1 MARLLFITDYTEQF
15 AYRLLRGIISYSS
28 LSGKWVVY
36 RMTLAEKRKL
46 GIDGVVKW
54 ALGWK
59 ADVVVGQFEEGED
72 VGRFRENGIV
82 AIAQDYITK
91 FKEIPNITADYVG
104 TGRMAAEYFITRGFR
119 NFAFFGYK
127 DVCWSSERYDGFAQ
141 KLQEAGYGSNVEFY
155 DNEDME
161 TVWYYNSEKLA
172 AWLHSLPK
180 PIAIMTCDDTRGNIL
195 LNACNSCG
203 IRVPDDIAVM
213 GVDND
218 EVLDNLSDATLSSI
232 EVDIEKGGYAV
243 AEMAEKM
250 MKDPAY
256 KGEDIVLQPVTV
268 VTRMSTSIFATS
280 DKVVAKVLNFINNNI
295 DKKISVPDILREIPM
310 SRRLLENRFK
320 DVTGDTIYNYI
331 LRQRVDRFAFLL
343 LHTSLNVSEITIQM
357 DEIDP
362 KGLCRRFKALK
373 GCTPS
378 EYKEKNLR
386 KLAE

>member
-127 DVCWSSERYDGFAQ
+127 GVCWSTERYEGFAQ

-172 AWLHSLPK
+172 TWLHSLPK

-250 MKDPAY
+250 MKDPDY
-256 KGEDIVLQPVTV
+256 TGEDIILQPVTV

-280 DKVVAKVLNFINNNI
+280 DKEVAKTLNYINQNI
-295 DKKISVPDILREIPM
+295 DRKISVPEILREVPL

-320 DVTGDTIYNYI
+320 EITGDTIYNYI
-331 LRQRVDRFAFLL
+331 LRQRVERFAFLL
-343 LHTSLNVSEITIQM
+343 LHTNLNVSEITIQM

-362 KGLCRRFKALK
+362 KSLCRRFKAIK

>member
-127 DVCWSSERYDGFAQ
+127 GVCWSTERYEGFAQ
-141 KLQEAGYGSNVEFY
+141 KLQEAGYGDNVEFY

-172 AWLHSLPK
+172 TWLHSLPK

-250 MKDPAY
+250 MKDPDY
-256 KGEDIVLQPVTV
+256 TGEDIILQPVTV

-280 DKVVAKVLNFINNNI
+280 DKEVAKTLNYINQNI
-295 DKKISVPDILREIPM
+295 DRKISVPEILREVPL

-320 DVTGDTIYNYI
+320 EITGDTIYNYI
-331 LRQRVDRFAFLL
+331 LRQRVERFAFLL
-343 LHTSLNVSEITIQM
+343 LHTNLNVSEITIQM

-362 KGLCRRFKALK
+362 KSLCRRFKAIK

>member
-36 RMTLAEKRKL
+36 RMTLSEKRKL
-46 GIDGVVKW
+46 GIDGVLKW

-72 VGRFRENGIV
+72 VGKFRENGIV
-82 AIAQDYITK
+82 AIAQDYISK
-91 FKEIPNITADYVG
+91 FKEIPNITADYIG

-127 DVCWSSERYDGFAQ
+127 DVCWSSERYDGFVQ
-141 KLQEAGYGSNVEFY
+141 RLQEAGFGDNVYFY

-172 AWLHSLPK
+172 AWLRELPK

-232 EVDIEKGGYAV
+232 EVDIEKGGYMV

-250 MKDPAY
+250 MKDPGY
-256 KGEDIVLQPVTV
+256 KGEDIILRPVTV

-280 DKVVAKVLNFINNNI
+280 DKVVAKVLNYINNNI
-295 DKKISVPDILREIPM
+295 DRKISVPDILREVPM

-331 LRQRVDRFAFLL
+331 LRQRVERFTFLL

-362 KGLCRRFKALK
+362 KALCRRFKALK

-378 EYKEKNLR
+378 EYKEKNMR
-386 KLAE
+386 KLAD